1 MDVQTRDELL
11 RQAGDSYRMQE
22 SRVAA
27 IESRSAAFEGYAA
40 AAAGIAAVGAA
51 LLSGASPGRFGSLRD
66 YALAASLLA
75 ALVCLVLS
83 GIRAYQATAK
93 RFDWPCP
100 NEVTEIVARAHA
112 APQPDAARL
121 QLLTSLLVAATRGEI
136 LADWKLDRFKQATRY
151 FSYALI
157 FVIAAAILLVWP
169 VTA

>member
-11 RQAGDSYRMQE
+11 RQAGDSYQTQE
-22 SRVAA
+22 SRIAA

-51 LLSGASPGRFGSLRD
+51 LLSGAPGMFGSLRD
-66 YALAASLLA
+66 YALAASLVT
-75 ALVCLVLS
+75 ALVCLFLS
-83 GIRAYQATAK
+83 GIRAYQGTAK

-112 APQPDAARL
+112 AQPDAARL
-121 QLLTSLLVAATRGEI
+121 QLLTASLVAATRGEL

-151 FSYALI
+151 FSFALI
-157 FVIAAAILLVWP
+157 FVIVAAILLVWP
-169 VTA
+169 GTA